1 MIKIKTENDIFYMK
15 EAGKIVAHALTD
27 IEKHILPGVTTK
39 QLDTHIRQTIEG
51 HGAIP
56 SFLGY
61 NGFPASACISINDE
75 VIHGIPSSERKLC
88 EGDIVKVDVGACFK
102 GYHGDAAR
110 TFFCGKVSEEAIL
123 LEKVTRESF
132 FEGIKKAVCGN
143 RIGDISAKIQEYA
156 EGYGYSV
163 VREFVGHGIGEH
175 LHEEPDVPN
184 YGRAGRGMRLYSGMT
199 LAIEP
204 MINAGK
210 KEVAIADNDW
220 TVYTLDGKL
229 SAHYENTVLITDSGV
244 EILTLE

>member
-1 MIKIKTENDIFYMK
+1 MIKLKTENDILYMK
-15 EAGKIVAHALTD
+15 EAGKIVAHALSD
-27 IEKHILPGVTTK
+27 IEKHIKAGVTTK
-39 QLDTHIRQTIEG
+39 MLDTRIRQTIEG
-51 HGAIP
+51 SGAIP

-75 VIHGIPSSERKLC
+75 VIHGIPSERKLC
-88 EGDIVKVDVGACFK
+88 DGDIVKVDVGACYR

-110 TFFCGKVSEEAIL
+110 TFFCGQVSEDARL

-143 RIGDISAKIQEYA
+143 RIGDISATIQEYA

-204 MINAGK
+204 MINAGR

-229 SAHYENTVLITDSGV
+229 SAHYENTILITDSGV